1 MATLELETRRA
12 TFAPESYNSETRT
25 IEAVISTGAD
35 VERRDARGA
44 FIERLDT
51 GAIDLASLEGVVV
64 LDGHRQTGSEHVV
77 GTVISARRDG
87 VAIVATIRLSAAEDV
102 RSTVMKVEEGIL
114 RGVSVGY
121 AVSRWSETTDPKSK
135 SRIRT
140 ATAWTIRE
148 VSLVGIPADPQSKI
162 RSDDHMTTQT
172 QVAADPA
179 VQRPPVVETDQLATE
194 TRAAVNAQIRA
205 LAETAGLT
213 REWADGQIDA
223 VADVPAARA
232 AAFDEMAT
240 RSEKATQIRGHVGPS
255 ADDPAELRTRQAE
268 AVAQRMGG
276 PEASEAA
283 RPYLD
288 MGFVELA
295 RDALERAGENVRTMS
310 RETILQ
316 RAMHTTAD
324 FPLLMEQ
331 AGTRVVDNAYRVAES
346 PLKTIARRRTVNDL
360 RDVTLLKV
368 GEMSALQPVTEAGE
382 IKSVSHGEGA
392 EGYKIITYG
401 GILSLSRKLL
411 LNDDFGIFGQS
422 AALLGQQAAQTEA
435 NALISLLTQSSG
447 AGPVMSDG
455 TRLFHADHGNLAA
468 SGGALSIDTLSTA
481 RAAMRT
487 QKGLDKKSP
496 VGVTPKYL
504 VVGPAQETKAEQILA
519 TLNATE
525 AENVNPFSGKL
536 SLIVE
541 PRITGNAWYVFGDP
555 ANAPVLEMAYLG
567 SAPGPQI
574 SSRDGWEVLGRE
586 FRVILDLGVGVT
598 DHRGAYRNPG
608 A

>member
-1 MATLELETRRA
+1 LATLELETRRA

-64 LDGHRQTGSEHVV
+64 LDGHRQTGSENVV

-102 RSTVMKVEEGIL
+102 RSTVTKVEEGIL

-121 AVSRWSETTDPKSK
+121 AVSRWSETTDPISK

-162 RSDDHMTTQT
+162 RSDVMPELNT
-172 QVAADPA
+172 AADPA
-179 VQRPPVVETDQLATE
+179 VQRPPAVTADQPATE

-223 VADVPAARA
+223 DADVTAARA
-232 AAFDEMAT
+232 AAFDEMAK
-240 RSEKATQIRGHVGPS
+240 RSEKASQIRCHVGPS
-255 ADDPAELRTRQAE
+255 SEDPAELRTRQAE

-360 RDVTLLKV
+360 RPITLLKV
-368 GEMSALQPVTEAGE
+368 GEMSSLQKVTEAGE

-392 EGYKIITYG
+392 EGYEIATYG
-401 GILSLSRKLL
+401 GIFSLSRKLL
-411 LNDDFGIFGQS
+411 LNDDFNVFGQS
-422 AALLGQQAAQTEA
+422 AALLGQAAAQTEA
-435 NALISLLTQSSG
+435 DALISLLTQSSG
-447 AGPVMSDG
+447 SGPVMSDG

-586 FRVILDLGVGVT
+586 FRVVLDLGVGVT
-598 DHRGAYRNPG
+598 DHRGAYRNAG
-608 A
+608 G